1 MMRQAVRAQGPADS
15 EERPR
20 LSPQAAFVVQLA
32 ADSSI
37 DAGEVAGRIE
47 HMATGTSEPFA
58 TLEELLRFMKR
69 LGFIG
74 GKATC

>member
-1 MMRQAVRAQGPADS
+1 MTRQAVRPLGPADS
-15 EERPR
+15 GEGPR
-20 LSPQAAFVVQLA
+20 LSPQAAFVVQMA

-37 DAGEVAGRIE
+37 DAGEVSGRIE

-69 LGFIG
+69 LGAVG
-74 GKATC
+74 GKVAC